1 MFMYHILFSFLWT
14 QALKYLVDPGLPYFE
29 LASEERERER
39 ERERRER
46 RERGRREGE
55 RRRGGEEERGRGS

>member
-1 MFMYHILFSFLWT
+1 MYHILFSFLWT
-14 QALKYLVDPGLPYFE
+14 RALKYLVDPGLSYFE
-29 LASEERERER
+29 LASEEERER

-55 RRRGGEEERGRGS
+55 RGREGEEAR